1 MLLALTREDRI
12 RGCILAGACGDA
24 LGAPVEFMRL
34 VEIRARFGEDGIR
47 DLGPGARQITDD
59 TQMTLFTAEGLIR
72 ANRRGRERGISHASS
87 IVHDSYLRWLWTQGL
102 ASRHPS
108 FSSAPGQSW
117 LCELPAMNA
126 QRAPGNTCL
135 NALMSDRMG
144 TIKEP
149 INSSKGCGGVMRV
162 SPVGLVFRGPHAFS
176 VGAECAAITHGH
188 PCGYLSAG
196 ALAMVVAELMEG
208 AELPAALATARAE
221 LANWDGYEETLAAL
235 DAGVGLAKKGRPEPE
250 DLETL
255 GGGWVGE
262 EALAIALCAAL
273 AANDLP
279 DGLRL
284 AANHSGDTDST
295 AAIAGSVLGAQHGVD
310 AIPTGWLD
318 ALELREGIERL
329 CDELAAEF
337 PSSLG

>member
-34 VEIRARFGEDGIR
+34 AEIRARFGEQGIW
-47 DLGPGARQITDD
+47 DLGPSARQITDD

-72 ANRRGRERGISHASS
+72 AVRRGRERGIWHPPS
-87 IVHDSYLRWLWTQGL
+87 IVHDSYLRWLGTQGL
-102 ASRHPS
+102 TSRHPR

-162 SPVGLVFRGPHAFS
+162 SPVGLVFRARQAFA

-208 AELPAALATARAE
+208 AELPAAIATARAE

-318 ALELREGIERL
+318 ALELREEIERL

>member
-1 MLLALTREDRI
+1 MPLALTRDDRI
-12 RGCILAGACGDA
+12 RGCLLAGACGDA

-34 VEIRARFGEDGIR
+34 AEIRARYGENGIS
-47 DLGPGARQITDD
+47 DLGPSAWQITDD

-72 ANRRGRERGISHASS
+72 AVQRGRERGIWHLPS
-87 IVHDSYLRWLWTQGL
+87 IVHDSYLRWLAAQGL
-102 ASRHPS
+102 TSRHPG

-117 LCELPAMNA
+117 LCGLPAMNA

-135 NALMSDRMG
+135 SALMSDRMG

-149 INSSKGCGGVMRV
+149 INGSKGCGGVMRV
-162 SPVGLVFRGPHAFS
+162 SPVGLVFQGRRAFA

-188 PCGYLSAG
+188 PSGYLSAG
-196 ALAMVVAELMEG
+196 ALAMMVAELMEG
-208 AELPAALATARAE
+208 AELPAAIATARSE
-221 LANWDGYEETLAAL
+221 LANWGGHEETLAAL
-235 DAGVGLAKKGRPEPE
+235 DAGVGLAKEGRPRPE

-262 EALAIALCAAL
+262 EALAIAVCAAL
-273 AANDLP
+273 AATDLP

-295 AAIAGSVLGAQHGVD
+295 AAIAGNLLGTLHGVD
-310 AIPTGWLD
+310 GIPPEWLEVLEIRD
-318 ALELREGIERL
+318 AIERL
-329 CDELAAEF
+329 GHELAAAF
-337 PSSLG
+337 PASVT